1 MKYFKFLS
9 VFSSCF
15 IVSGCGWL
23 WGSNGYIHDR
33 SYDYLQA
40 EESAPMSIID
50 VDNTYEIESL
60 LEVPVTVDKANSI
73 INISPPE
80 ILPVTTDTS
89 SANQNNNSELTINP
103 RLITVQRGEPALLLN
118 STLDNAWVLVENALL
133 NSDIT
138 IIEKN
143 KQLEVYLID
152 FQTYAINKKENGVFN
167 ELIDEKESFKKG
179 EFDLQV
185 RLTVIGSQVQITVEK
200 NIDSYASKNIA
211 SSILND
217 IKDNI

>member
-1 MKYFKFLS
+1 MNYFKFLLI
-9 VFSSCF
+9 FSSCL

-33 SYDYLQA
+33 SYEYLQA
-40 EESAPMSIID
+40 EENAPISIID
-50 VDNTYEIESL
+50 VDNTYNIESL
-60 LEVPVTVDKANSI
+60 LEVPSTIDKANSI

-80 ILPVTTDTS
+80 ILPVTIDTS
-89 SANQNNNSELTINP
+89 LANQNNNSELTINP

-118 STLDNAWVLVENALL
+118 STLDNAWGLVENALL
-133 NSDIT
+133 KSNIT

-143 KQLEVYLID
+143 KQLEVYLIN
-152 FQTYAINKKENGVFN
+152 FQSYAINKKENGVFN
-167 ELIDEKESFKKG
+167 EVVDETEAFKKS

-185 RLTVIGSQVQITVEK
+185 RLTAIGSQVQITVEK
-200 NIDSYASKNIA
+200 DINSYASKNIA